1 MSRGALSK
9 TAINDQKM
17 PGWFEDSALFL
28 DFQKRGGALSI
39 INGFGIDGLITF
51 MANSNYISLRA
62 LIQLWSIFISF
73 EGFFTFVINYYI
85 NLWLQ
90 QWS

>member
-1 MSRGALSK
+1 
-9 TAINDQKM
+9 M
-17 PGWFEDSALFL
+17 PGWFEGSAPCF

-51 MANSNYISLRA
+51 MVNSNCISLRA

-73 EGFFTFVINYYI
+73 EGFFTFVINYY
-85 NLWLQ
+85 NNNGPRLLTYCV
-90 QWS
+90 SSLY